1 MNRLALPLSLG
12 ALAVLAACA
21 QDPVTP
27 APAPVIIQQ
36 PAPVVSAPPPTV
48 VVQQPAAPA
57 PAVVAAST
65 ALRAGFGRIESITA
79 APQSAAAGST
89 TAGGTTM
96 RRFGIRMEDGS
107 LQYVDTAAPG
117 YSLGDRIELTKDATI
132 RRG

>member
-1 MNRLALPLSLG
+1 MNRLTLPLSLA

-27 APAPVIIQQ
+27 APAPAPVIIQQ
-36 PAPVVSAPPPTV
+36 PAPVVTAPPPTV
-48 VVQQPAAPA
+48 VVQPATAPTVVSA
-57 PAVVAAST
+57 PT

-89 TAGGTTM
+89 AAGGTTLQ
-96 RRFGIRMEDGS
+96 RFGIRMDDGS
-107 LQYVDTAAPG
+107 MQYVDTAAPG
-117 YSLGDRIELTKDATI
+117 YSLGERIELTKDGTI